1 MSIRVFGVLL
11 STLFFP
17 ALLAA
22 QPVSFQ
28 ICAESTTW
36 VRPSPEV
43 QAKVWNMPR
52 YDASDRTATAWTH
65 DFIVDY
71 PESASI
77 AYDLMNLSG
86 LWTAPLEAF
95 NKCREKT
102 GPNGYQWI
110 EAWVLLYR
118 VKEITLADNTYTITI
133 EPTGKGFQSIFIRR
147 LNPSAVFR
155 FVTPDGKELDRWE
168 TSPTHPPRPVR

>member
-65 DFIVDY
+65 DRSEERRVRKECRSRWSPYHLKKMDRKYGTPIFRR
-71 PESASI
+71 AG
-77 AYDLMNLSG
+77 AY
-86 LWTAPLEAF
+86 A
-95 NKCREKT
+95 
-102 GPNGYQWI
+102 
-110 EAWVLLYR
+110 
-118 VKEITLADNTYTITI
+118 
-133 EPTGKGFQSIFIRR
+133 IRLHAR
-147 LNPSAVFR
+147 PR
-155 FVTPDGKELDRWE
+155 
-168 TSPTHPPRPVR
+168 HPG